1 MRRSVNQIIGP
12 VLETTFA
19 LRLEVHVHCHKML
32 IVGRRGLDLADVE
45 REHIIAFHEAHC
57 IDVERRHGH
66 RLRMLELLPRQRLKL
81 NLV

>member
-1 MRRSVNQIIGP
+1 
-12 VLETTFA
+12 
-19 LRLEVHVHCHKML
+19 ML